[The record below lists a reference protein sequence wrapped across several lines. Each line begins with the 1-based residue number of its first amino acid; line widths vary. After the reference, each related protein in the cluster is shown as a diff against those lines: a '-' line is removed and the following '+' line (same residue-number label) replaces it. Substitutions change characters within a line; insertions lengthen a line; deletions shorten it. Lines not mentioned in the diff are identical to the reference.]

1 MRCVRVVSC
10 RKVDAPAVGMASAV
24 CVAFRVTEGFEALHA
39 AAYPE
44 EGVQ

>member
-1 MRCVRVVSC
+1 MGSWSE
-10 RKVDAPAVGMASAV
+10 VDTPAVGMASAV

-44 EGVQ
+44 GGVE